1 MLSRVADSVYWMNRY
16 IERAENIARIIDV
29 NLNMMLDLQLDGREQ
44 WEPLV
49 IITGDRQYFHNTYG
63 EATRENVIHFLTFD
77 TGYYNSIISCLHAA
91 RENARSIRE
100 IISSEMWEQIN
111 LFYHRVNDAARNG
124 LNVDDYY
131 TFYRQIKMDSHLYIG
146 LNLTTLSHNEVWHF
160 CRLGRLLERA
170 DKTSRILD
178 VKYFYLLPSVS
189 HVGTAYDEI
198 QWSALLKSASAFEM
212 YRKKHGRLTPRGI
225 VEYLS
230 LDREFPR
237 SIRYCLAR
245 AEDSLHCISGSPA
258 GTYANDAERVL
269 GKLSSELS
277 FADVDGIIANG
288 LHEYLDNLQVRLNR
302 VGDAIFDTFFSFR
315 TPAA

>member
-1 MLSRVADSVYWMNRY
+1 MLSRVADSIYWMNRY

-29 NLNMMLDLQLDGREQ
+29 NINMMLDLQLEGREQ

-49 IITGDRQYFHNTYG
+49 IITGDQQLFRATYG
-63 EATRENVIHFLTFD
+63 EATRENVIHFLAFD
-77 TGYYNSIISCLHAA
+77 ASYTNSIISCLRAA

-111 LFYHRVNDAARNG
+111 GFYHRVNNAARTG
-124 LNVDDYY
+124 LSVDD
-131 TFYRQIKMDSHLYIG
+131 FYRFFHQVKMDSHLYIG
-146 LNLTTLSHNEVWHF
+146 LNLTTLSHNEAWHF

-189 HVGTAYDEI
+189 HVGTALDNI

-212 YRKKHGRLTPRGI
+212 YRKKYGRLTPRDI
-225 VEYLS
+225 VEYLL

-237 SIRYCLAR
+237 AILYCLAR

-258 GTYANDAERVL
+258 GTFANGAERVL
-269 GKLSSELS
+269 GQLSAELS
-277 FADVDGIIANG
+277 FAHVDDIIAG
-288 LHEYLDNLQVRLNR
+288 GIHEYLDNLQIRLNR
-302 VGDAIFDTFFSFR
+302 VGDAIFDTFFSLR